1 MFQNISREDIDNQN
15 QDAKINQKENITDVL
30 KRLFA
35 KQNIILYA
43 ISFMLSMVGLS
54 SENVIFSI
62 VPFGLSFIAAA
73 ISNKQAIGIMYV
85 LSLAGTFL
93 KFGMNSFLTY
103 FITSLVFFALVLM
116 IRPKLQ
122 EGVNEGKK
130 IGGHLFFAVFLVQI
144 VPAFFQSFLV
154 YDALISVMLA
164 VTTYIF
170 YKIFVSS
177 ILMIKEFGQKRAFTI
192 EEVMGTSLLLSIA
205 ISAFG
210 DFSIFGFS
218 LKNILSILIV
228 LILGWKN
235 GILVGATGGITIGVV
250 LGIIGG
256 SEPLMIAVYAV
267 SGMIAGLLNKF
278 GRIGVVVRLYY
289 WKCCDC
295 LCGKWQYGS
304 TDYVSGSINCFIR
317 AFGSSKKYG
326 NSY

>member
-1 MFQNISREDIDNQN
+1 MFQNISKEDMDNQS
-15 QDAKINQKENITDVL
+15 QDTKINQKDNVRDVM

-35 KQNIILYA
+35 KQNIVLYV
-43 ISFMLSMVGLS
+43 ISFMVSMVGLN
-54 SENVIFSI
+54 SENIIFSI

-73 ISNKQAIGIMYV
+73 LSNGQAVGIMYI
-85 LSLAGTFL
+85 LSLLGTFI
-93 KFGMNSFLTY
+93 KFGLNNFLTY
-103 FITSLVFFALVLM
+103 FITSLVFFALVLI

-122 EGVNEGKK
+122 EGVNERKK

-144 VPAFFQSFLV
+144 VPAFFESFLI
-154 YDALISVMLA
+154 YDILISVMLA

-177 ILMIKEFGQKRAFTI
+177 ILLIKEFGQKRAFTI
-192 EEVMGTSLLLSIA
+192 EEVMGTSLLLAIA

-278 GRIGVVVRLYY
+278 GRIGVVVRIYY
-289 WKCCDC
+289 RKCCDC
-295 LCGKWQYGS
+295 LCSKWKHSS
-304 TDYVSGSINCFIR
+304 TYYVSRSANCFIR
-317 AFGSSKKYG
+317 AFGNSKKCED
-326 NSY
+326 

>member
-15 QDAKINQKENITDVL
+15 QDAKINQKENIRDVI

-35 KQNIILYA
+35 KQNIMLYI
-43 ISFMLSMVGLS
+43 ISFMVSMVGFS
-54 SENVIFSI
+54 SENVIFSM

-73 ISNKQAIGIMYV
+73 LSNGQAIGIMYV
-85 LSLAGTFL
+85 LSLLGTFL
-93 KFGMNSFLTY
+93 KFGMNSFLAY

-116 IRPKLQ
+116 IRPKIQ
-122 EGVNEGKK
+122 DGVNEGKK

-154 YDALISVMLA
+154 YDILISIMLA

-192 EEVMGTSLLLSIA
+192 EEVMGTSLLFSIA

-210 DFSIFGFS
+210 DSGIFGFS

-278 GRIGVVVRLYY
+278 GRIGVVVRIYY
-289 WKCCDC
+289 WKCCYC
-295 LCGKWQYGS
+295 LCSKWKYSS
-304 TDYVSGSINCFIR
+304 TNYVSRSINCFIR
-317 AFGSSKKYG
+317 TFGSSKKYG